1 MGSQTLLHVIHP
13 QNSFRNL
20 LVLRFRD
27 LRSRSCLTGTW
38 IPVLGILFLR
48 STGLAVSGPVIC
60 VFHNFL
66 FFVDRV
72 MSLLCMGSQILLHPV
87 RSPKLF
93 RNVDC
98 PLDLWESAQFSLS
111 GCRYLSIYSLVLVR
125 R

>member
-1 MGSQTLLHVIHP
+1 MSLLCMGSQTLLHVIHP

-27 LRSRSCLTGTW
+27 LRSRSCLIGTW
-38 IPVLGILFLR
+38 ILVLGILFLR

-72 MSLLCMGSQILLHPV
+72 MSLLCMGSPTLLHPLC
-87 RSPKLF
+87 SPKLF
-93 RNVDC
+93 GN
-98 PLDLWESAQFSLS
+98 LGFASWSLLFQFSAFRCFRS
-111 GCRYLSIYSLVLVR
+111 SS
-125 R
+125 